1 VKMASMPVRDQEKFR
16 LRVLIPLVA
25 VMLLSGWWVSA
36 GAQEPRAAVRP
47 DPSRKWDA
55 TAPGRVESR
64 SQEVRIGASV
74 AGRITEV
81 RVKPNDKVFPGELMI
96 RIDDDEARAR
106 LAGAEA
112 QVALRERARDE
123 ERRKGSADRRRAED
137 DVADAEREVAQAWAR
152 LDAVS
157 GPTTSMRTGVD
168 DAALSSARSA
178 LTRAQDQLQQRQDA
192 LRSVKE
198 NAALPT
204 RAEGELNAAR
214 ADLTL
219 AEAALQKTRIRA
231 PFDGTV
237 LQIRAKAGE
246 TVVPSPDQWLVLLAD
261 VSTLRVRAELDE
273 RDFSKVRVGQKVIV
287 RANAFP
293 DREFE
298 GKVLSIARY
307 VGPGRLSSPGQ
318 RNKLTDIDVM
328 EVVIDLTDPG
338 PLAVGMQVDAFFS
351 ADGSEQSAVR

>member
-1 VKMASMPVRDQEKFR
+1 
-16 LRVLIPLVA
+16 
-25 VMLLSGWWVSA
+25 
-36 GAQEPRAAVRP
+36 VRP

-74 AGRITEV
+74 AGRIAEV

-96 RIDDDEARAR
+96 RLDDDEARAR

-178 LTRAQDQLQQRQDA
+178 LTRAQDQLRQRQDG
-192 LRSVKE
+192 LRSVRE

-273 RDFSKVRVGQKVIV
+273 RDFSKVRVGQKVVV

-298 GKVLSIARY
+298 GKVQSIARY

-338 PLAVGMQVDAFFS
+338 PLAVGMQVDAYFS